1 MPRSETS
8 YYHIAII
15 SFIKTSHR
23 FLVRLDSVNDDGF
36 SADRKVGMDALLDGF
51 SPDRKVGMDV
61 LLDGFSADRKVGMD
75 VLLDGFSV
83 DSVDLLTFFPWSRT
97 DLFHLVLQYLP
108 LCHITCRKTKP
119 NQKLIRWCVF
129 STAIASER

>member
-75 VLLDGFSV
+75 VLLDGFSADRKVGMDVLLDGFSV
-83 DSVDLLTFFPWSRT
+83 DSVDLLTFF
-97 DLFHLVLQYLP
+97 LGAE
-108 LCHITCRKTKP
+108 
-119 NQKLIRWCVF
+119 LIYF
-129 STAIASER
+129 I